1 MDAQLVVAV
10 LLAIGFAVTNGL
22 HDASNAI
29 ATLVATRAAT
39 PLQAILL
46 ASVFNL
52 LGPLFLGA
60 AVADTI
66 GGIVTVPPDVTVEV
80 IGAGLAAAVTW
91 NVVTWRLGLP
101 SSSGHALVGG
111 LVGAAVVEGGVH
123 AINWGGIE
131 HWRPV
136 GVFGIL
142 IALALSPVLGGV
154 AALLL
159 IRAARA
165 VAHRATRRW
174 RAPVGAG
181 EWGMSATLAFSHG
194 ANDAQK
200 SIGVIAALLLAGG
213 ADRHARGADVGEGR
227 VRRGADRR
235 HRAGRMA
242 DHCHRGPPHLPHPP
256 GGGPGQ
262 PDRVGRGDLR
272 VLAAGGARLH
282 HAGGRVVG
290 GGDRRRP
297 APLAP
302 RALGGR
308 AQHGPGVADHHAR
321 VGGARRRG
329 ARAVAAGDVT
339 RKRWFL
345 PETPDVLGMLRR
357 QMAVTIDGVDA
368 FARWAG
374 GDAAAAQA
382 VRDAEQQGDVAKRDL
397 LSALREAFVTP
408 IEPEDLFALSRGIDR
423 ILDYVADLVKESEAM
438 ASPPD
443 EGIAT
448 MAGLL
453 GDALRHLD
461 EALSKLGTDG
471 DHGDRV
477 RGRGHRRPARTRDR
491 LLRRDGGAAR
501 RRGPHGAD
509 HPPRAVPPL
518 LADRRGRGR
527 RRRAHRLRR
536 RQAELSGASS
546 RSGMRRPAPDGSV
559 GRDAQRARL
568 IP

>member
-91 NVVTWRLGLP
+91 NLVTWRLGLP

-131 HWRPV
+131 DWRPV

-174 RAPVGAG
+174 RAPGRAG
-181 EWGMSATLAFSHG
+181 EWGMSAALAFSHG

-200 SIGVIAALLLAGG
+200 SIGVIAALLLTP
-213 ADRHARGADVGEGR
+213 ADAVWL
-227 VRRGADRR
+227 DRPSS
-235 HRAGRMA
+235 GRM
-242 DHCHRGPPHLPHPP
+242 R
-256 GGGPGQ
+256 
-262 PDRVGRGDLR
+262 
-272 VLAAGGARLH
+272 
-282 HAGGRVVG
+282 
-290 GGDRRRP
+290 
-297 APLAP
+297 
-302 RALGGR
+302 
-308 AQHGPGVADHHAR
+308 
-321 VGGARRRG
+321 
-329 ARAVAAGDVT
+329 
-339 RKRWFL
+339 
-345 PETPDVLGMLRR
+345 
-357 QMAVTIDGVDA
+357 
-368 FARWAG
+368 
-374 GDAAAAQA
+374 
-382 VRDAEQQGDVAKRDL
+382 
-397 LSALREAFVTP
+397 
-408 IEPEDLFALSRGIDR
+408 
-423 ILDYVADLVKESEAM
+423 
-438 ASPPD
+438 
-443 EGIAT
+443 
-448 MAGLL
+448 
-453 GDALRHLD
+453 
-461 EALSKLGTDG
+461 
-471 DHGDRV
+471 
-477 RGRGHRRPARTRDR
+477 
-491 LLRRDGGAAR
+491 
-501 RRGPHGAD
+501 
-509 HPPRAVPPL
+509 
-518 LADRRGRGR
+518 
-527 RRRAHRLRR
+527 
-536 RQAELSGASS
+536 
-546 RSGMRRPAPDGSV
+546 
-559 GRDAQRARL
+559 
-568 IP
+568 